1 MSFPSRT
8 LAPIFFQTL
17 LIILSM
23 LSVGCVG
30 PGLAGAPCPVA
41 LASTES
47 ISSEAGTLRVRMQ
60 LTIGDETIHLEIVTE
75 SRPDELVV
83 VGLAGF
89 GVRLFAVH
97 QRGTEMIVE
106 GASTFELRQVAVWV
120 MDALHRSYWIEPP
133 PGARTADWNWASEE
147 VHETTIEGRTRR
159 EFDLPALRRQST
171 RSGDMTPRVTIDY
184 AGLQTGPRPSG
195 TMGMVSIR
203 NPWCGYEARI
213 APVQTATDA
222 SY

>member
-1 MSFPSRT
+1 MFG
-8 LAPIFFQTL
+8 
-17 LIILSM
+17 
-23 LSVGCVG
+23 VGCVG

-97 QRGTEMIVE
+97 QHGTEMIVE
-106 GASTFELRQVAVWV
+106 DASTFELRQVAVWV
-120 MDALHRSYWIEPP
+120 MDALHRAYWIKPP
-133 PGARTADWNWASEE
+133 QGAPKTNWNWASEE
-147 VHETTIEGRTRR
+147 VHETTIEDRTRR
-159 EFDLPALRRQST
+159 EFDLPALTRQST
-171 RSGDMTPRVTIDY
+171 RSDDMTPRVTIDY
-184 AGLQTGPRPSG
+184 AGLQTGPGPSG

-213 APVQTATDA
+213 APVQPVTDP